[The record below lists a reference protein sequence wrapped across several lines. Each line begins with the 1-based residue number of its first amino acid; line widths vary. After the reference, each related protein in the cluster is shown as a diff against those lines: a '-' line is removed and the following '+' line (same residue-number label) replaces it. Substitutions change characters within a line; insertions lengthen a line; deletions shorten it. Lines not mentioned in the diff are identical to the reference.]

1 MTPIPFQAL
10 PSKSAASDP
19 NVTVMN
25 AHGNRILCLAEIRGQ
40 LSQLNNL
47 AKKYEASCII
57 HSGNFGFFD
66 SGSINRI
73 SPTYVLFCFYLD
85 LVCLLTRHL

>member
-1 MTPIPFQAL
+1 MAPIPTQAL
-10 PSKSAASDP
+10 ASESVASDS

-25 AHGNRILCLAEIRGQ
+25 AHGNRILCIAEIRGQ

-47 AKKYEASCII
+47 AKKYKASCII

-73 SPTYVLFCFYLD
+73 SPTYVFFLFIWIWFVY
-85 LVCLLTRHL
+85 